1 MIFVISDSGQRQ
13 ILYAASSCSC
23 YSDRAPLGAQN
34 RPEFYLGALPRLP
47 PEPPL
52 NAGVAKEVPA
62 AQRRQAVVPSV
73 GPLLKTDGTGIPL
86 LLLLRGNGNRRLRLL

>member
-1 MIFVISDSGQRQ
+1 MIWVISDSGQHE
-13 ILYAASSCSC
+13 ILYATMHKTA
-23 YSDRAPLGAQN
+23 LG
-34 RPEFYLGALPRLP
+34 FYLGALPGLP

-52 NAGVAKEVPA
+52 NAGVTEEVPA

-86 LLLLRGNGNRRLRLL
+86 LLLQRGNRNRGLWLL